1 MKYIHLIA
9 ALCVAS
15 PALGALSSTT
25 DAHTIAQTI
34 HTHMHHNV
42 DPHYYTLQ
50 KSLKAVAKDIADE
63 AKKSMRDAQKKAQ
76 ADCSLEKKRLQELCN
91 ELKKALFSDYLSM
104 RTTQEK
110 ADREAGAL
118 LHVAHNKAHHPAPTL
133 AALLSNSSDYLEVL
147 LAQAIHMGNKE
158 ATTNLTQDKEWFT
171 NLKKSSAKA
180 GISLDEKLIT
190 PSKKEPKAIRH
201 KKA

>member
-15 PALGALSSTT
+15 PALAALSSTT
-25 DAHTIAQTI
+25 DAHTIAHTI
-34 HTHMHHNV
+34 RTHMQHNV

-50 KSLKAVAKDIADE
+50 KSLKALAKDSANE

-76 ADCSLEKKRLQELCN
+76 TDCSLEKKRLQELCN
-91 ELKKALFSDYLSM
+91 ERKQALFSDYIAM
-104 RTTQEK
+104 RTVQEQT
-110 ADREAGAL
+110 DREIGAL
-118 LHVAHNKAHHPAPTL
+118 LHVAHKKAHHPAPTL
-133 AALLSNSSDYLEVL
+133 ATLLSNSSDYLEVL
-147 LAQAIHMGNKE
+147 LAQAVHMGNKE
-158 ATTNLTQDKEWFT
+158 VTTNLTHDKEWFA

-190 PSKKEPKAIRH
+190 PSKKEPTAIRH